1 MAELPPDPDAIALP
15 RDEEGSPAFRE
26 PWEAQAFAMTLKL
39 HQAGL
44 FTWSEWAARLAEE
57 IQRAQAAGDPDLGD
71 TYYHHWLHAL
81 EDVLATK
88 GVGSPAET
96 ARWHSAWQHAAS
108 RTPHGKP
115 IEPRPDDFD
124 R

>member
-44 FTWSEWAARLAEE
+44 FTWSEWATHLAEE
-57 IQRAQAAGDPDLGD
+57 IQRAQAAGDPDVGA
-71 TYYHHWLHAL
+71 TYYRHWLSAL
-81 EDVLATK
+81 ERIVAEK
-88 GVGSPAET
+88 GVIGAAELT
-96 ARWHSAWQHAAS
+96 QRKQDWAEAARA
-108 RTPHGKP
+108 TPHGRP
-115 IEPRPDDFD
+115 IELRRPTD
-124 R
+124 

>member
-44 FTWSEWAARLAEE
+44 FTWSEWATHLAEE
-57 IQRAQAAGDPDLGD
+57 IQRAQAAGDPDVGD
-71 TYYHHWLHAL
+71 TYYRHWLSAL
-81 EDVLATK
+81 ERIVAEK
-88 GVGSPAET
+88 GVIGAAELT
-96 ARWHSAWQHAAS
+96 QRKQDWAEAARA
-108 RTPHGKP
+108 TPHGRP
-115 IEPRPDDFD
+115 IELRRPTD
-124 R
+124 